1 MPWATMIGKLPM
13 NKNSILLSGLLLSG
27 LAIGLVE
34 TDVIQFNTRGI
45 HAQC

>member
-1 MPWATMIGKLPM
+1 M

-34 TDVIQFNTRGI
+34 TDVIPFNTWGI
-45 HAQC
+45 HAQGLSFLSKLNSL